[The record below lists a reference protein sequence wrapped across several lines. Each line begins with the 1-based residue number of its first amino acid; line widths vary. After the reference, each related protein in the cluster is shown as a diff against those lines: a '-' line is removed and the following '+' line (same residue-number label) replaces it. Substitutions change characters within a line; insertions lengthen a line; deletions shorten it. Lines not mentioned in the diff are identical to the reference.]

1 MTDNKN
7 AELKITRMAC
17 VSCAKA
23 VEKALNALG
32 GINAANVD
40 LAKKTAFVDYDA
52 GRITLHDL
60 RKAVQGTG
68 FKATEARNV

>member
-7 AELKITRMAC
+7 AELKITGMAC
-17 VSCAKA
+17 AGCAEA
-23 VEKALNALG
+23 VEKALKALG
-32 GINAANVD
+32 GVNAANVD
-40 LAKKTAFVDYDA
+40 LDKKTAFVDYDA